1 MIKLLSIFKRFLP
14 FLPYILIAGVCFYF
28 IHSYTSLQDTNRVLE
43 SEVKETQLELKE
55 IKQSYAKQQEL
66 IKLQQELASDLEQF
80 REESH
85 RRTLDYLTES
95 KEIGNE
101 IKDDPISV
109 LHPDV
114 SRMLNEYTNGI
125 NTDNNNP

>member
-14 FLPYILIAGVCFYF
+14 FLPYIIIAGVCFYF
-28 IHSYTSLQDTNRVLE
+28 IHSYTSLKDTNRVLE
-43 SEVKETQLELKE
+43 SEVKETLIELND
-55 IKQSYAKQQEL
+55 IKQSYVKQQEL
-66 IKLQQELASDLEQF
+66 IRLQQKVANDLEKF

-85 RRTLDYLTES
+85 QRTLDYITQS

-114 SRMLNEYTNGI
+114 VRMLNEYTNSI